1 MQDVTH
7 HSRSSSLS
15 TFARSCSR
23 SPVSGCAPKAPHHGL
38 KRGRGE
44 HKHFGCVAG
53 RSAEPRTAGVHVSAH
68 SAPWKTC
75 LQSADRRPAARQRV
89 QQRASAGLAGPRWQ
103 GRGQERAWRR
113 AAARGSRAWRRVC
126 GCGRARGGRTHVV
139 RHAHAAG
146 EGSVQADVAAAA
158 PVHFE
163 NKLPRSVVTTQ
174 LNTKTIA
181 AATQDHQQGHPLEV
195 GTGKSPRRKRRAVR
209 EAQRARA
216 APARWTQRCNAR

>member
-1 MQDVTH
+1 MD
-7 HSRSSSLS
+7 SSAAGGS
-15 TFARSCSR
+15 TNILDA
-23 SPVSGCAPKAPHHGL
+23 L
-38 KRGRGE
+38 Q
-44 HKHFGCVAG
+44 VA
-53 RSAEPRTAGVHVSAH
+53 
-68 SAPWKTC
+68 
-75 LQSADRRPAARQRV
+75 LQSLALPAFMYQLILRLGKLVCNLQTAARQRV
-89 QQRASAGLAGPRWQ
+89 SACSSAHRRAWLDPAPRCWQ

-146 EGSVQADVAAAA
+146 EGSVQADVAA

-163 NKLPRSVVTTQ
+163 PKLPRSVVTTQ

-195 GTGKSPRRKRRAVR
+195 GTGKSTRRKRRAVC
-209 EAQRARA
+209 EEQRARA